1 MHNCNYNK
9 THLLVRLRAIA
20 WRLEQYRK
28 DARVAK
34 HNECEQLYHGLENDL
49 LKHGK
54 KFEKAI
60 VKLVKEGKYEFCNKC

>member
-1 MHNCNYNK
+1 MHNCNFNK
-9 THLLVRLRAIA
+9 THLLAKLRGMA

-34 HNECEQLYHGLENDL
+34 HNDCEKFYTELERDL

-54 KFEKAI
+54 KLEQFI
-60 VKLVKEGKYEFCNKC
+60 VKLAKEGKYGFCEKC